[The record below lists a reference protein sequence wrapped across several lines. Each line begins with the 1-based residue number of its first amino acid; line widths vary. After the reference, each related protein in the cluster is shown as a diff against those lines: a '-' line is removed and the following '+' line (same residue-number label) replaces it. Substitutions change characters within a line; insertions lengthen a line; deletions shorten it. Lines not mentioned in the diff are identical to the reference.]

1 MQVYLSRWVCLGVK
15 SNLRRLRDECSDAA
29 ASGATLIVFPEAFL
43 HGYTRTVEPAD
54 ARALFGRIS
63 REHAHAAF
71 VFGSFSERRRNRL
84 TVWRG
89 GDEVAHYDKVHLFEP
104 NDEAVLWRPGSRYSA
119 VVIGEWTL
127 GLLTCNDV
135 RFPEQARALRLQA
148 RCDALV
154 VVAWWPWRREH
165 VWRTLLRARAIE
177 NGVWVIGCCVA
188 ASQHPGEIFAGAGN
202 HVFDPRGEPVA
213 TGDDRSYVL
222 ERGSAERLLVD
233 PVAGYRDI
241 KNVEVFGRR
250 PRRPTHPARSRRCA
264 ES

>member
-1 MQVYLSRWVCLGVK
+1 MQVYLSRWVCLDVK
-15 SNLRRLRDECSDAA
+15 SNLRRLREECSDAA
-29 ASGATLIVFPEAFL
+29 ASGASLIVFPEAFL